1 MELLRFILLKNK
13 KATYLS
19 SSLIMTMTAII
30 IKNFFKSIVLVLA
43 FHSVVALQNAN
54 AQFSRITNMPEHDT
68 KWYYFGI
75 TFGFNY
81 SNFRTHYTD
90 YFANNDSFRLI
101 QPKNGP
107 GFSLGIMG
115 NLRANKFVDL
125 RFIPSLT
132 FANKGLLVVPND
144 LDTVNRQIESI
155 FMSLPLQLKFKSD
168 RIGNFRFYGIIGS
181 KFDYDLAANA
191 KSRRQDEFLRIKP
204 LDLGAEV
211 GFGLEFY
218 YPNFIFS
225 PEIKI
230 SQGFTNMHFYD
241 SQIKL
246 SNAIEKMNSRMIMLS
261 IHIEG

>member
-1 MELLRFILLKNK
+1 MIMTASNIKNK
-13 KATYLS
+13 VKT
-19 SSLIMTMTAII
+19 SLLV
-30 IKNFFKSIVLVLA
+30 FGLLSIVC
-43 FHSVVALQNAN
+43 LQNAN
-54 AQFSRITNMPEHDT
+54 AQFSRITNMPEHDS

-81 SNFRTHYTD
+81 SNFRVHYTD
-90 YFANNDSFRLI
+90 YFAQNDTFKLI
-101 QPKNGP
+101 QPQNGP

-115 NLRANKFVDL
+115 NLRAGKFVDL

-132 FANKGLLVVPND
+132 FANKGLQVVPND
-144 LDTVNRQIESI
+144 LDTINQQIESI

-168 RIGNFRFYGIIGS
+168 RIGNFRFYAIIGS
-181 KFDYDLAANA
+181 KFDYDLAANV

-204 LDLGAEV
+204 MDLGAEV

-246 SNAIEKMNSRMIMLS
+246 SNAIDKMNSRMIMLS